1 MSSMGKK
8 KEILRS
14 PPLNP
19 QLPFSKTVQFGDLV
33 FVSGIVGRDPQT
45 GEIAQLDIKE
55 QTRQALRNIASFL
68 ESAGS
73 SLENSLKIN
82 IFLKDMRLFS
92 LVNQAY
98 REFFREGF
106 PARTCVEVSS
116 LPDPEAMIEIDCIA
130 GITSQKEGSD
140 D

>member
-1 MSSMGKK
+1 MGKK
-8 KEILRS
+8 GEIHRS

-19 QLPFSKTVQFGDLV
+19 HLPFSKTVRFGDLV

-55 QTRQALRNIASFL
+55 QTRQALRNISSFL

-73 SLENSLKIN
+73 SLSEALKVN
-82 IFLKDMRLFS
+82 IYLKDMRLFS

-98 REFFREGF
+98 REFFPDGY

-116 LPDPEAMIEIDCIA
+116 LPDPEGMIEIDCIA
-130 GITSQKEGSD
+130 GITSPKEGSD